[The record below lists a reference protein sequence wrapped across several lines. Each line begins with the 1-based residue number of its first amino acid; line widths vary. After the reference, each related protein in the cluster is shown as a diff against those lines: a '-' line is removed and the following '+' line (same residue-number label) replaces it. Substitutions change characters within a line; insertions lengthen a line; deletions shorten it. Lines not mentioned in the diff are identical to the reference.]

1 MTRKIFRSCFLV
13 AVTVLLASLLLIM
26 GALYEYFDSQYEEE
40 LRQETAYIAQGVE
53 QGGLAYCQALEQE
66 RNLNTRIT
74 WIESDGTVRYDSQAD
89 ASSLENHADREE
101 VQQAMRNGTGFSV
114 RRSDTLG
121 RQTLNC
127 AVRLD
132 DGTVLRVSGMR
143 TTVWMLLGGMLP
155 PIFFVLIVAV
165 VLSLCLAHRV
175 SRRVA
180 EPINHID
187 LEHPL
192 ENNEV
197 YDELAPF
204 LTRISHQNQ
213 QIQQQLQQLKERQE
227 ELATITAQMDE
238 GLIVLGKDGTILS
251 INRRAAEIFAGQGD
265 CVGKHLFSVS
275 HNAAIMPVLEQAQQG
290 QEAETELAWE
300 GRRYQFLAAPVRAGQ
315 AQQGVVILLLDI
327 TQRSQAE
334 QLRREFS
341 ANVSHELKT
350 PLTSISGYA
359 ELMQSGM
366 VRPEDMQ
373 PFAGKIY
380 KEATRL
386 MALVEDILQL
396 SRLDEGMDMAQ
407 EPVALRHLAET
418 VATRLEPMAQEKQ
431 VTVAVQGADETV
443 QGAPRVLDEVVC
455 NLMENAIKYNRPG
468 GTVTVQVGRTEK
480 GVVLTVADT
489 GIGIPPEHQDRV
501 FERFY
506 RVDKSHSKAT
516 GGTGLGLS
524 IVKHGVMLHHAE
536 LSLQSQE
543 GKGTTITIT
552 FPKL

>member
-1 MTRKIFRSCFLV
+1 M
-13 AVTVLLASLLLIM
+13 
-26 GALYEYFDSQYEEE
+26 
-40 LRQETAYIAQGVE
+40 
-53 QGGLAYCQALEQE
+53 
-66 RNLNTRIT
+66 
-74 WIESDGTVRYDSQAD
+74 
-89 ASSLENHADREE
+89 
-101 VQQAMRNGTGFSV
+101 
-114 RRSDTLG
+114 
-121 RQTLNC
+121 
-127 AVRLD
+127 
-132 DGTVLRVSGMR
+132 
-143 TTVWMLLGGMLP
+143 
-155 PIFFVLIVAV
+155 LIVAV

-251 INRRAAEIFAGQGD
+251 INRRAAEIFAVQGD

-366 VRPEDMQ
+366 VRPGGH
-373 PFAGKIY
+373 AALCGK
-380 KEATRL
+380 
-386 MALVEDILQL
+386 
-396 SRLDEGMDMAQ
+396 
-407 EPVALRHLAET
+407 
-418 VATRLEPMAQEKQ
+418 
-431 VTVAVQGADETV
+431 
-443 QGAPRVLDEVVC
+443 
-455 NLMENAIKYNRPG
+455 NL
-468 GTVTVQVGRTEK
+468 
-480 GVVLTVADT
+480 
-489 GIGIPPEHQDRV
+489 
-501 FERFY
+501 
-506 RVDKSHSKAT
+506 
-516 GGTGLGLS
+516 
-524 IVKHGVMLHHAE
+524 
-536 LSLQSQE
+536 
-543 GKGTTITIT
+543 
-552 FPKL
+552 

>member
-26 GALYEYFDSQYEEE
+26 GALYEYFDSQYEQE
-40 LRQETAYIAQGVE
+40 LRQETIYIAQGVE

-66 RNLNTRIT
+66 GNLNARIT
-74 WIESDGTVRYDSQAD
+74 WIDSDGTVRYDSQAD
-89 ASSLENHADREE
+89 ASLLENHADREE
-101 VQQAMRNGTGFSV
+101 VQQAMRDGTGFSV

-127 AVRLD
+127 AVQLD
-132 DGTVLRVSGMR
+132 DGTILRVSGMR
-143 TTVWMLLGGMLP
+143 TTAWMLMGGMLP
-155 PIFFVLIVAV
+155 PIFFVLIVAM

-251 INRRAAEIFAGQGD
+251 INRRAAEIFAVQGD
-265 CVGKHLFSVS
+265 YVGRHLFSVS

-290 QEAETELAWE
+290 REAETELAWE

-315 AQQGVVILLLDI
+315 DQQGVVILLLDI

-396 SRLDEGMDMAQ
+396 SRLDEGMDMVQ
-407 EPVALRHLAET
+407 EPVALRQLAET
-418 VATRLEPMAQEKQ
+418 VAARLEPMAQEKQ

-443 QGAPRVLDEVVC
+443 QGAPRVLDEVIC

-468 GTVTVQVGRTEK
+468 
-480 GVVLTVADT
+480 
-489 GIGIPPEHQDRV
+489 
-501 FERFY
+501 
-506 RVDKSHSKAT
+506 
-516 GGTGLGLS
+516 
-524 IVKHGVMLHHAE
+524 
-536 LSLQSQE
+536 
-543 GKGTTITIT
+543 
-552 FPKL
+552 

>member
-26 GALYEYFDSQYEEE
+26 GALYEYFDSQYEQQ

-53 QGGLAYCQALEQE
+53 QGGLDYCQALQQ
-66 RNLNTRIT
+66 RGDLNARIT
-74 WIESDGTVRYDSQAD
+74 WIESDGTVRYDSRSGQAM
-89 ASSLENHADREE
+89 LENHADRQE
-101 VQQAMRNGTGFSV
+101 VQQALQTGTGFSV
-114 RRSDTLG
+114 RRSETLG
-121 RQTLNC
+121 RQTLNY

-132 DGTVLRVSGMR
+132 DGTVLRVSGTR

-155 PIFFVLIVAV
+155 PIFFVLIAAV

-213 QIQQQLQQLKERQE
+213 QIQQQLQQLRERQE

-251 INRRAAEIFAGQGD
+251 MNRRAAEIFGVQGAY
-265 CVGKHLFSVS
+265 VGKHLYSVS

-366 VRPEDMQ
+366 VRPEDMR

-396 SRLDEGMDMAQ
+396 SRLDEGTDLAR
-407 EPVALRHLAET
+407 EPVALRRLAET
-418 VATRLEPMAQEKQ
+418 VAGRLEPLAAEKQ
-431 VTVAVQGADETV
+431 VQIKIEGEDAVLEGS
-443 QGAPRVLDEVVC
+443 GRVLDEVLC

-468 GTVTVQVGRTEK
+468 GSVTVRVEQTDRR
-480 GVVLTVADT
+480 VVLTVSDT
-489 GIGIPPEHQDRV
+489 GIGIPQAHQSRV

-524 IVKHGVMLHHAE
+524 IVKHGVLLHHGE

-543 GKGTTITIT
+543 GKGTTVTIVL
-552 FPKL
+552 PKA